1 KCDRQRPCGNCQ
13 TRGHSSTCAYSPN
26 TPVHPPRPPTSASS
40 SLVQR
45 LNKLENLLT
54 SLVQP
59 EDQQEPGSTYEIRQ
73 SRTEPSALSDSG
85 SMLFDSNGPIHV
97 HGSHW
102 SAILD
107 GIAELRSCLN
117 EHNNMPTIQQPSK
130 GPLLFAGCH
139 ESISKQ
145 QILAS
150 MPERNLVDILVFRYF
165 NMHLPGDHSLEE
177 YYETFWANPSAVSLP
192 WLAILYSILC
202 LRTLSSSG
210 AQTAA
215 APEHDAMQCQSP
227 QPKFLQQTVQCLV
240 LGDYSR
246 GGPDVIEALMHYL
259 AIEFV
264 RQPDAEV
271 GKWMLSGIIIRLAL
285 RMGYHREPSRFPG
298 ITAFQCEIRRRVWCF
313 LYVID
318 TISSIQMGMPRM
330 IKDGQWDTESPRNLY
345 DDDFDE
351 DVESLPPSRPE
362 TEVAPMLFLQSRHK
376 LVSIIAAV
384 WDTNL
389 SIADKDGSF
398 YTKSNHLGGLLQ
410 QTYDSFSAGLKFDN
424 LSDCLSNT
432 AHDIAHRLSLAILL
446 QKGRLPLYRQ
456 HLSEWESSTCA
467 KSVDACLE
475 AAMKL
480 LEYHSI
486 LYAET
491 QPDASLVPVR
501 WILSSVV
508 AHEFLMA
515 TTVLCTYLYR
525 KASSLPVGIQGEDD
539 ERCIEIE
546 LALSKARE
554 IWVTQVDRS
563 SEARKAVDMLEKL
576 FKKLHGAEGMDDRQ
590 VMSFPMSDLI
600 SLDSELMYYFN

>member
-1 KCDRQRPCGNCQ
+1 
-13 TRGHSSTCAYSPN
+13 
-26 TPVHPPRPPTSASS
+26 
-40 SLVQR
+40 
-45 LNKLENLLT
+45 
-54 SLVQP
+54 
-59 EDQQEPGSTYEIRQ
+59 
-73 SRTEPSALSDSG
+73 
-85 SMLFDSNGPIHV
+85 
-97 HGSHW
+97 
-102 SAILD
+102 
-107 GIAELRSCLN
+107 
-117 EHNNMPTIQQPSK
+117 
-130 GPLLFAGCH
+130 
-139 ESISKQ
+139 
-145 QILAS
+145 
-150 MPERNLVDILVFRYF
+150 
-165 NMHLPGDHSLEE
+165 
-177 YYETFWANPSAVSLP
+177 
-192 WLAILYSILC
+192 
-202 LRTLSSSG
+202 
-210 AQTAA
+210 
-215 APEHDAMQCQSP
+215 MQCQLP
-227 QPKFLQQTVQCLV
+227 QPKFLQRTVQCLV

-259 AIEFV
+259 VVEFV
-264 RQPDAEV
+264 RRPDAEV
-271 GKWMLSGIIIRLAL
+271 GNWMLSGMIIRLAL

-298 ITAFQCEIRRRVWCF
+298 ITPFQCEIRRRVWCF

-351 DVESLPPSRPE
+351 EVEPLPPSRPE
-362 TEVAPMLFLQSRHK
+362 TEVAPMLFFQGRHK

-384 WDTNL
+384 WDMNL
-389 SIADKDGSF
+389 STADKDGSF
-398 YTKSNHLGGLLQ
+398 YTKSNHLGVLLQ
-410 QTYDSFSAGLKFDN
+410 QTYDGFSAGLKFDN

-432 AHDIAHRLSLAILL
+432 PHEKAQRLSLAVLL
-446 QKGRLPLYRQ
+446 QKGRLLLYRQ
-456 HLSEWESSTCA
+456 HVQAFEGAMTSNPTTELSEWENSTYA

-480 LEYHSI
+480 LEYHNI
-486 LYAET
+486 LYTET
-491 QPDASLVPVR
+491 QPNASLVPVK
-501 WILSSVV
+501 WILSSIV

-563 SEARKAVDMLEKL
+563 SEARKAVDMLDKL

-590 VMSFPMSDLI
+590 VMSFPMSDLM